1 MTWRSIQKERTETM
15 RKIFGMILLVA
26 SLGFSGCAAVLLGA
40 GAAGGYALSK
50 DSVKNNFDMSKD
62 RVYKQSLGVAK
73 EMGQVTSEDSKNG
86 RIEAKVKE
94 IDVVIT
100 VKPLTKKTV
109 ELKVSGRNKF
119 KMPAVDVAQEV
130 YTKIV
135 ERLDKGWSPF

>member
-1 MTWRSIQKERTETM
+1 MK
-15 RKIFGMILLVA
+15 KLVWGVLFAA
-26 SLGFSGCAAVLLGA
+26 SFAFSGCAAVLLGA

-50 DSVKNNFDMSKD
+50 DSVKNHFDLSQD
-62 RVYKQSLGVAK
+62 RVYKTSLGVVK
-73 EMGQVTSEDSKNG
+73 EMGQVTLEDGKNG
-86 RIEAKVKE
+86 KIQAKVKE
-94 IDVVIT
+94 ADITIT

-135 ERLDKGWSPF
+135 ERLEKGWGLF

>member
-1 MTWRSIQKERTETM
+1 MKKLVW
-15 RKIFGMILLVA
+15 GVLLAA
-26 SLGFSGCAAVLLGA
+26 SFAFSGCAAVLLGA

-50 DSVKNNFDMSKD
+50 DSVKNHFDLSQD
-62 RVYKQSLGVAK
+62 RVYKTSLGVVK
-73 EMGQVTSEDSKNG
+73 EMGQVTLEDGKNG
-86 RIEAKVKE
+86 KIQAKVKE
-94 IDVVIT
+94 ADITIT

-135 ERLDKGWSPF
+135 ERLEKGWGLF

>member
-1 MTWRSIQKERTETM
+1 MK
-15 RKIFGMILLVA
+15 KLVWGVLFAA
-26 SLGFSGCAAVLLGA
+26 SFAFSGCGAAVLLGA

-50 DSVKNNFDMSKD
+50 DSVKNHFDLSKD
-62 RVYKQSLGVAK
+62 RVYKTSLGVVK
-73 EMGQVTSEDSKNG
+73 EMGQVTLEDGKNG
-86 RIEAKVKE
+86 KIQAKVKE
-94 IDVVIT
+94 ADITIT

-135 ERLDKGWSPF
+135 ERLEKGWGLF